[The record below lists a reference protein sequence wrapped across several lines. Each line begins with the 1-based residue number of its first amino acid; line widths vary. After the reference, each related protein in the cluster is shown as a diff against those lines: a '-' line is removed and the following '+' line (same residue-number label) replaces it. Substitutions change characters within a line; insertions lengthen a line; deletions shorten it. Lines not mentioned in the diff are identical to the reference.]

1 MTKVIFKNVFLL
13 LNNILNNIYIY
24 IYIYIFTYLCFTY
37 IYIFIIFIYV
47 LHIYIYIYIYIYM
60 YNMYIH
66 ICTDIYILR
75 SEDGMVC
82 LWLLLVYL
90 LGIAATKK
98 RYDS

>member
-13 LNNILNNIYIY
+13 LNNILNNIY

-47 LHIYIYIYIYIYM
+47 LHIYIYIYIYM

-66 ICTDIYILR
+66 ICPDIYILR
-75 SEDGMVC
+75 SEDGMVW

>member
-1 MTKVIFKNVFLL
+1 MF
-13 LNNILNNIYIY
+13 YIY
-24 IYIYIFTYLCFTY
+24 IYLLYLFMFY
-37 IYIFIIFIYV
+37 IYIYV
-47 LHIYIYIYIYIYM
+47 YIYIYKYIYIYM

-66 ICTDIYILR
+66 ICPGIYVLR
-75 SEDGMVC
+75 SEDGMVW